1 MHAPLR
7 TRRVSS
13 KRSPWVTNE
22 LRHLI
27 FNRDFL
33 KKRAISS
40 KDSQKWSQYRHARN
54 QVNNEIKKAKRLYFT
69 KNLDKHKGDM
79 KKTWKLINELN
90 LRNCTKM
97 KRISEIKIGEQV
109 VASPVEMAE
118 TFIIAISQM
127 LELILQLKYL
137 LLSITQR
144 SISHLQIKRS
154 TCKLLRLI
162 ESTDC

>member
-1 MHAPLR
+1 M
-7 TRRVSS
+7 
-13 KRSPWVTNE
+13 
-22 LRHLI
+22 
-27 FNRDFL
+27 
-33 KKRAISS
+33 KKG
-40 KDSQKWSQYRHARN
+40 
-54 QVNNEIKKAKRLYFT
+54 KRLYFT

-154 TCKLLRLI
+154 TCKLIRLI
-162 ESTDC
+162 ESTDY

>member
-79 KKTWKLINELN
+79 KKTWKLINEIN
-90 LRNCTKM
+90 SRNCTKI

-109 VASPVEMAE
+109 VTSPVEMAE
-118 TFIIAISQM
+118 TFNSYF
-127 LELILQLKYL
+127 LIFP
-137 LLSITQR
+137 I
-144 SISHLQIKRS
+144 
-154 TCKLLRLI
+154 
-162 ESTDC
+162 